1 MICQTINANSLRRSK
16 LDALQKQQEDELK
29 EKLKELK
36 TKKEEG
42 IEVFMA
48 SFKKDHQGVITS
60 SGAASLTPIL
70 DDNVPLQVLTCL
82 LLIN

>member
-1 MICQTINANSLRRSK
+1 MINANSLRRSK
-16 LDALQKQQEDELK
+16 LDALQKQKEDELK

-36 TKKEEG
+36 TKKKEG

-60 SGAASLTPIL
+60 SGTARLTPIL